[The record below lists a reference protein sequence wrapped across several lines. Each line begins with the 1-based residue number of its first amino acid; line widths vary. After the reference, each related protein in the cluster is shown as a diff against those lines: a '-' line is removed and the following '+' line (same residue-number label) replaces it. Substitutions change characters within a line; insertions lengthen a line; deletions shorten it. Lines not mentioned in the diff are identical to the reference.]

1 MAEDKPVHGLHKNV
15 AKAATIREMCQ
26 SKGFQVL
33 QEEIKKEKERV
44 AEKMLDTATSNEDV
58 IKYRDEVKVWVAL
71 EKILKKVM
79 LTGEFS
85 ARNLAQL
92 ENLETSDT
100 KSE

>member
-1 MAEDKPVHGLHKNV
+1 MAKDQPTHGLHQNV
-15 AKAATIREMCQ
+15 AKAAVIRDMCQ

-33 QEEIKKEKERV
+33 QEEIEAEKKRI
-44 AEKMLDTATSNEDV
+44 ANKMLDSATSNEDV
-58 IKYRDEVKVWVAL
+58 LKFRDEVKVWVAL

-92 ENLETSDT
+92 ENLETSGN